1 MIGLTEIL
9 HGYDFYRRRVGEAP
23 PALVP
28 AVRAG
33 LVFAREIARGERDEP
48 AALFFVFAVQRH
60 AFGTAWKFMAKAIAV
75 KHAAALGMVLD
86 LPEGDPNVQLYLERT
101 SSFAFEDV
109 RAFIEDRLSPRGA

>member
-1 MIGLTEIL
+1 VIGLTEIL